1 MKSVLAAVAICFAL
15 AGCSASGSKLGDRAD
30 LGAFKLG
37 HNVVVT
43 ENATKGPFSRDA
55 TPEELQTSLMAEI
68 DRRIGRY
75 EGTQFYHLGV
85 SIDGYI
91 LALPGIPVVASPKS
105 AMILSVRVWDDA
117 AGVKLTD
124 SPRQLTVLESFSGG
138 SIVGSGLTRT
148 KEQQLQNLSENAA
161 LAIENFL
168 RENAEWF
175 ASKDGAALPEA
186 SIGTGG
192 PASEAAKSAP
202 APRPAS
208 G

>member
-1 MKSVLAAVAICFAL
+1 MKSVLAAVAICVAL
-15 AGCSASGSKLGDRAD
+15 AGCSASGSKLGEQAD

-68 DRRIGRY
+68 DRRMGRY

-105 AMILSVRVWDDA
+105 ALIISVRVWDDA

-124 SPRQLTVLESFSGG
+124 KPHQLTILESFSG
-138 SIVGSGLTRT
+138 SNIVGSGLTRT
-148 KEQQLQNLSENAA
+148 KEQQLQNLTENAA
-161 LAIENFL
+161 LAIETYL
-168 RENAEWF
+168 KDNAEWF
-175 ASKDGAALPEA
+175 APKEGAPLPDA
-186 SIGTGG
+186 TVGTGG
-192 PASEAAKSAP
+192 PSSEAAKSAP